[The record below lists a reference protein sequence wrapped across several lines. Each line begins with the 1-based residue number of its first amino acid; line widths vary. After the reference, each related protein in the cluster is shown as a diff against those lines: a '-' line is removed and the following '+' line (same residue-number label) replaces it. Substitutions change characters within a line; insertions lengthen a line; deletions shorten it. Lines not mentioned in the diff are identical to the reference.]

1 MRITKTTNSGQK
13 RSVGRQAN
21 RKNVCERCCQVRTRR
36 AAWQLTPPI
45 AFLAVTTKCPSP
57 LKKPFPPLAAAGALC
72 QPAAASGSWP
82 HCLPQARQAAS
93 GTRKLRKLLVAGGS
107 PHRRRTEAYLILA
120 AVEPPPVNA
129 SRPDAIC
136 GGSRCATVASLP
148 MCGPR

>member
-45 AFLAVTTKCPSP
+45 AFLAVTAKCPSP

-72 QPAAASGSWP
+72 QPAAASAPGLIVS
-82 HCLPQARQAAS
+82 LKRD
-93 GTRKLRKLLVAGGS
+93 K
-107 PHRRRTEAYLILA
+107 PHRVRVSSASSWSR
-120 AVEPPPVNA
+120 AVHHTVGEP
-129 SRPDAIC
+129 RL
-136 GGSRCATVASLP
+136 T
-148 MCGPR
+148 